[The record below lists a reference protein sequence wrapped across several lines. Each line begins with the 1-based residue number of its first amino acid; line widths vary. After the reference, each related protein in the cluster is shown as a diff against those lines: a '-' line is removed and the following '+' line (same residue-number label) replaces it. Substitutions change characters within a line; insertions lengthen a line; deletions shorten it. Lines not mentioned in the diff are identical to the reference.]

1 MMGDDKMFVV
11 IIVMFIIF
19 LGLGIY
25 LFILDRKLTKIEK
38 RQQEITNHQMLK

>member
-38 RQQEITNHQMLK
+38 RQQEITNQQMLK

>member
-11 IIVMFIIF
+11 IMVMFIVF

-38 RQQEITNHQMLK
+38 KQQELSNRQIK

>member
-25 LFILDRKLTKIEK
+25 LFMIDRKLTKIEK
-38 RQQEITNHQMLK
+38 KQQEIRNQQMLK

>member
-11 IIVMFIIF
+11 IMVMFIIF

-38 RQQEITNHQMLK
+38 RQQEIRNQQMLK

>member
-11 IIVMFIIF
+11 IMVMFIIF

-38 RQQEITNHQMLK
+38 KQQEITKRQIN

>member
-1 MMGDDKMFVV
+1 MIGDDKMFVV
-11 IIVMFIIF
+11 IMVMFIIF

-38 RQQEITNHQMLK
+38 KQQEITSRQLIK